1 MPGVLTPLSCD
12 ECSLRQNPAFIP
24 LTRNELCFI
33 AHSRQGN
40 TTIRRGSE
48 LIDLRPRHRQTLTLT
63 KGWACQ
69 YMIGPDGNQSIRD
82 FLLPGDWVYLD
93 PAQFESTRLSG
104 VRAITDVEVCVLSYA
119 EMSHMLDSQP
129 DLTRKLLHT
138 LYVDRRRLDR
148 RHAAFARAT
157 ASRRAAYLF
166 LELQDRTRA
175 LGLGGADWF
184 HFPVRRQH
192 LEDTLDLS
200 HAQLSRALSSLRDAG
215 LATFERG
222 IVKIK
227 NRAELET
234 LSGYSSL
241 PDAGR
246 LLL

>member
-1 MPGVLTPLSCD
+1 MLQRREPLTCD

-40 TTIRRGSE
+40 TLIRRGSE
-48 LIDLRPRHRQTLTLT
+48 LIDLRLRNRQTLTLT
-63 KGWACQ
+63 KGWACH
-69 YMIGPDGNQSIRD
+69 YMLGPDGHQSIRD

-93 PAQFESTRLSG
+93 PNRFEGNRAG
-104 VRAITDVEVCVLSYA
+104 VRAITDVEMCVLAYA
-119 EMSHMLDSQP
+119 EISRMVESEP

-157 ASRRAAYLF
+157 ASRRVAYLF

-175 LGLGGADWF
+175 LGLGGTDWF
-184 HFPVRRQH
+184 QFPVRRQH

-200 HAQLSRALSSLRDAG
+200 HAQLSRALGQLRDSG
-215 LATFERG
+215 MATFERG

-227 NRAELET
+227 DRSGLEAH
-234 LSGYSSL
+234 SGYSSL
-241 PDAGR
+241 PEAGR